1 MFKGEN
7 MRIFLFV
14 LTTAAIAMNLFS
26 SDTQIAEIIETHYS
40 VAISGGDFVKNSIM
54 YSFQNFYD
62 SSGNK
67 VLDVRFDS
75 LGVEIKR
82 YVYEY
87 DESGNR
93 TEQNQFI
100 PEGLLVRKI
109 VYTYDDAGMLTEDNS
124 YDSLGNHEKRYTYIY
139 DAKGLLVEDRS
150 YSNSGQLLK
159 KHVYYYDEEGSKT
172 SCEISDSIGSLV
184 VTIEYSFYTVNEN
197 TIYTEER
204 YIDSEGVII
213 QTVDFD
219 FEYDEHGRWTVKKVY
234 IDEDVVEIIER
245 QYIPAAR

>member
-1 MFKGEN
+1 

-14 LTTAAIAMNLFS
+14 LATAAITMNLFS
-26 SDTQIAEIIETHYS
+26 SDAQIAEIIETHYS
-40 VAISGGDFVKNSIM
+40 VTISGGDFIKNSIM
-54 YSFQNFYD
+54 YSYQNFYD

-75 LGVEIKR
+75 LGDEIKR

-87 DESGNR
+87 DLSGKR
-93 TEQNQFI
+93 TEQNQFT

-109 VYTYDDAGMLTEDNS
+109 VYTYDDAGRLTEDNS

-150 YSNSGQLLK
+150 HSNSGQLLK

-172 SCEISDSIGSLV
+172 SCEIYDSTESLV
-184 VTIEYSFYTVNEN
+184 ETIEYSFSSINEN
-197 TIYTEER
+197 MVWIEER
-204 YIDSEGVII
+204 YYDSDGNIF
-213 QTVDFD
+213 QTIDFD

-234 IDEDVVEIIER
+234 INEDVVEIIER
-245 QYIPAAR
+245 QYVPAAR